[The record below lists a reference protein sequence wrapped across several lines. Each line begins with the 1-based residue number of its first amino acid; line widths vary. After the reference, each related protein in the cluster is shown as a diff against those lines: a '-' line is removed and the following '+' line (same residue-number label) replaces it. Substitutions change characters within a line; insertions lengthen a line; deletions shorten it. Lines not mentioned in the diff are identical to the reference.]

1 MDLLVLRS
9 VKEPVVKISC
19 HNSKVRASLG
29 RVGGELV
36 AGEKSSYKLWEL
48 WALFNGEGN
57 G

>member
-36 AGEKSSYKLWEL
+36 AGETPGW
-48 WALFNGEGN
+48 
-57 G
+57 